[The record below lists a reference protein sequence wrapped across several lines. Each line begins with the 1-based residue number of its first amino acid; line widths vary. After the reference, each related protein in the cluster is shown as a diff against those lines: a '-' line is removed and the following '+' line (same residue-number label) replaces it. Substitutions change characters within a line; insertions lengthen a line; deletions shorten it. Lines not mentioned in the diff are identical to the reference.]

1 MPIIPSYS
9 LSQDDEFV
17 RVRLVVPYVRVTSAE
32 VICDGH
38 DFSFYCHPYLLK
50 LTFPCLLDGD
60 DEERCKAVYNPDE
73 DHGTIVASLPK
84 RTRGELFPDLDLT
97 TLLMQRRKEKDF
109 GGASVS
115 GSASIEVLCSTLQ
128 TNPAGEDEEEEE
140 ERGGGFAEREFIG
153 APPLLTSIPHYGF
166 GLKYSNMFRSF
177 REELVEMTELEEPDQ
192 VGESSRRVL
201 RLEAEDRLFD
211 PERYLGDYFGAESD
225 ALFLD
230 AMAYEPFW
238 SLEWKA
244 RRSTASASATATSG
258 PSASENDSGS
268 ASGSYFSESEEATLK
283 ELPNREYIFIP
294 GSPEEK
300 GELLGL
306 ADVLYSF
313 CFEFRCTGGE
323 LSVESPHNITRL
335 SALLS
340 WLDAYNQPDDD
351 AMKVIVSAARRS
363 LIYPYVRHWKL
374 VRKVL
379 ADVAKVLYLGKRC
392 ILRCLLQC
400 HSLMAHTDSHY
411 MLNKIFLDDYCV
423 WIQRL
428 RPESIKQLAD
438 EINAAK
444 GRIEAMEQAGRGIVE
459 LRLPEL
465 EAWALEQLGADE
477 DAVPEVLP
485 DVPAELYPKPRPR
498 PRPRALEQSSPPPLP
513 PAILEIVPPQR
524 TLLDKEPTITITP
537 QDQPRTLIQVISSK
551 DEEEN

>member
-1 MPIIPSYS
+1 MPITPSFS

-17 RVRLVVPYVRVTSAE
+17 KVRLVVPYVKVTSAE

-38 DFSFYCHPYLLK
+38 DFSFSCHPYLLK
-50 LTFPCLLDGD
+50 LTFPFLLDGD

-109 GGASVS
+109 GVAAVS

-128 TNPAGEDEEEEE
+128 TDQASEE
-140 ERGGGFAEREFIG
+140 ERGGGFAERDFVATSLLSR
-153 APPLLTSIPHYGF
+153 APRYGF

-177 REELVEMTELEEPDQ
+177 REELVEMTELEEPDK

-211 PERYLGDYFGAESD
+211 PERYLGDYFGAGSD

-244 RRSTASASATATSG
+244 RRLNATSG
-258 PSASENDSGS
+258 GAESDGS
-268 ASGSYFSESEEATLK
+268 SNSSCFSDSEEATLK
-283 ELPNREYIFIP
+283 ELPNREYILIP
-294 GSPEEK
+294 GSAEEM

-306 ADVLYSF
+306 ADILYSF
-313 CFEFRCTGGE
+313 CFEFRCTVGE

-335 SALLS
+335 SSLFS

-351 AMKVIVSAARRS
+351 AMKVIVNAARRS
-363 LIYPYVRHWKL
+363 LIYPYVRHWRL

-400 HSLMAHTDSHY
+400 RSLMEHTDSHY

-438 EINAAK
+438 DINAAK
-444 GRIEAMEQAGRGIVE
+444 GRIEAMEQAGRGSVE

-477 DAVPEVLP
+477 DAVPDELP
-485 DVPAELYPKPRPR
+485 DVPAELYPKPRR
-498 PRPRALEQSSPPPLP
+498 RTLEQSSPSPLP
-513 PAILEIVPPQR
+513 PPILEIVSPQR
-524 TLLDKEPTITITP
+524 TLLDKEPIVTR
-537 QDQPRTLIQVISSK
+537 QDQPRSPTTLIQVLSSR
-551 DEEEN
+551 DEEDN